1 MEFSKRAGWGMR
13 KRTQRRLENQ
23 KMERATMK
31 HLGILVKSAAKID
44 WVYNLARAAGS
55 RNKSVWV
62 HFAENGVLGLQEQQ
76 IEKLMPYAKVSICR
90 SSADRLGSA
99 TELCRQYGPCF
110 APPSAVADMI
120 RDCER
125 YLVL

>member
-1 MEFSKRAGWGMR
+1 
-13 KRTQRRLENQ
+13 
-23 KMERATMK
+23 MERVTMN

-44 WVYNLARAAGS
+44 WVFNLARAAGS

-62 HFAENGVLGLQEQQ
+62 HFAENGVVGLQEQQ

-90 SSADRLGSA
+90 NSADRLGSA
-99 TELCRQYGPCF
+99 TELCRQYGRCLM
-110 APPSAVADMI
+110 PPTTVADLI
-120 RDCER
+120 RSCER